1 MGPWTY
7 TVDEAEFEID
17 YEIDWVDDRETTQAY
32 ILSIKHKGVEF
43 LDLLRKDLVDFISE
57 KLNGHVDYD

>member
-1 MGPWTY
+1 MGTWTY

-17 YEIDWVDDRETTQAY
+17 YEIDWVDDRETTRAY
-32 ILSIKHKGVEF
+32 ITSIKHKGIEF

-57 KLNGHVDYD
+57 KLNEHVDYE

>member
-1 MGPWTY
+1 MGTWTY

-17 YEIDWVDDRETTQAY
+17 YEIDWVDDRETTRAY
-32 ILSIKHKGVEF
+32 ISSIKHKGVEF

-57 KLNGHVDYD
+57 KLNEHVDYD

>member
-1 MGPWTY
+1 MGTWTY

-17 YEIDWVDDRETTQAY
+17 YEIDWVDDRETTRAY
-32 ILSIKHKGVEF
+32 ISSIKHKGIEF

-57 KLNGHVDYD
+57 KLNEHVDYD

>member
-1 MGPWTY
+1 MGTWTY

-17 YEIDWVDDRETTQAY
+17 YEIDWVDDRETTRAY
-32 ILSIKHKGVEF
+32 ISSIKHKGVEF

-57 KLNGHVDYD
+57 KLNEHVDYE

>member
-1 MGPWTY
+1 MGTWTY

-17 YEIDWVDDRETTQAY
+17 YEIDWVDDRETTRAY
-32 ILSIKHKGVEF
+32 ITSIKHKGIEF

-57 KLNGHVDYD
+57 KLNEHVDYD